1 MNVNAIVIVND
12 AISWCFID
20 KCAFLINEVDGS
32 IMKLENTAAKI
43 WSYLAVEGNVDRAA
57 ILTAKEY
64 NVDFEIV
71 KADVYRFVTSMK
83 ERGYLVCA

>member
-1 MNVNAIVIVND
+1 MNVDAIVKVD
-12 AISWCFID
+12 TTISWCFID
-20 KCAFLINEVDGS
+20 GSAYLINEKDGS

-64 NVDFEIV
+64 NVDSEIV